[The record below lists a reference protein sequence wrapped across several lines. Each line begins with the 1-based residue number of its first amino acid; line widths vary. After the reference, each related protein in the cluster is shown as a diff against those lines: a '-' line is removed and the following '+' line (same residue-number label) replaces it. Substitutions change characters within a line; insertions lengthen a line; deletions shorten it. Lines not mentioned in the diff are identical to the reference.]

1 MKITLNNSRVIGS
14 DEEPYIISELGSNH
28 NGDMQ
33 IAKKLIEASKNAG
46 ADCVKFQS
54 WSKES
59 IFSKKKY
66 NDNFFLDDDYRN
78 REDFTL
84 EEIVEKYA
92 ISEEELAEM
101 HDYSKKIG
109 IDFTSTPFSKQE
121 VDFLADKLDVPFIKI
136 ASMDLNNYPFLNYIA
151 QKNKPMVLST
161 GLSTLSEIDRAVKTI
176 EDTGNTNLII
186 LHCVASYPPKD
197 EDINLRN
204 ISTLSK
210 IYSYPIG
217 FSDHSLGPCLS
228 VAAVANNACLVE
240 KHFTLDKSIEGWD
253 HSISADPQDMK
264 SIVDD
269 SKRVFKALG
278 NFKISRSESKE
289 RISEFRRSIVASRNI
304 SLGETF
310 TEEMLDYKRPGTGL
324 SPENNELIIGSK
336 ATRDISFDDIILFS
350 DFK

>member
-1 MKITLNNSRVIGS
+1 MKIYLNSNRAVGS
-14 DEEPYIISELGSNH
+14 NEEPYIISELGSNH
-28 NGDMQ
+28 NGDMK
-33 IAKKLIEASKNAG
+33 IAKKLIEASKNVG

-66 NDNFFLDDDYRN
+66 EDNFFLNDDYRN

-84 EEIVEKYA
+84 EEIVEKYS
-92 ISEEELAEM
+92 ISQEELAEM

-109 IDFTSTPFSKQE
+109 IDFTSTPFSRKE
-121 VDFLADKLDVPFIKI
+121 VDFLVDELDVPFIKI
-136 ASMDLNNYPFLNYIA
+136 ASMDLNNYPFLDYIA
-151 QKNKPMVLST
+151 RKNKPMVLST
-161 GLSTLSEIDRAVKTI
+161 GLSTLSEIDRAVETI
-176 EDTGNTNLII
+176 ENSGNNNLVI

-204 ISTLSK
+204 LNTLSK

-228 VAAVANNACLVE
+228 LAAVANNACVIE
-240 KHFTLDKSIEGWD
+240 KHFTLDKEMEGWD
-253 HSISADPQDMK
+253 HAISADPNDMK
-264 SIVDD
+264 TIVID

-278 NFKISRSESKE
+278 ESKISRTESKE
-289 RISEFRRSIVASRNI
+289 RVSEFRRSIVASRDI
-304 SLGETF
+304 SSGEVF
-310 TEEMLDYKRPGTGL
+310 TEEMLDYKRPGIGL
-324 SPENNELIIGSK
+324 SPEHNQTIIGST
-336 ATRDISFDDIILFS
+336 ATRDILFDEIILMK